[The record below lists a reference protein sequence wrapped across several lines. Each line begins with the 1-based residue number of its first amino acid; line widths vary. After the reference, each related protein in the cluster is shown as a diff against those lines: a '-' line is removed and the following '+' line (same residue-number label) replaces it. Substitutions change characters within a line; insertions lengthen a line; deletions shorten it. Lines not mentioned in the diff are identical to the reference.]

1 MPRHLERS
9 NARPGAGKDGQPRS
23 RTGRG
28 GRPSHAVT
36 PGRLT
41 DDLAPD
47 FQDATF
53 QRHAAILSDS
63 RMAQPVQRQARAA
76 FVEQLQRDYGNAYV
90 QRLLSHVESSKAAT
104 VRRVGP
110 ARGGATA
117 AADRQ
122 SFVRVLQNAGE
133 VVYFFNDMGRHVKET
148 AQGRLKLLEAQ
159 SRLVADPKDI
169 AMSAQLANAIINYI
183 EATDHNQAMSF
194 LQKLLDLVNKGVA
207 TLDKKDAASLNW
219 IPKQVKKVEPTPD
232 VLASLQKP
240 APQQAAPAPAQQ
252 AQGGEESEESP
263 YNNLYGVET
272 PVETEEESPYNNL
285 YGVETPVETEGES
298 PYGVPIPIE
307 AEEEES
313 PYNA

>member
-1 MPRHLERS
+1 MPKHLERS
-9 NARPGAGKDGQPRS
+9 SHRSKASKDASHKSGP
-23 RTGRG
+23 GRG
-28 GRPSHAVT
+28 ARSSRSAGELPQ
-36 PGRLT
+36 
-41 DDLAPD
+41 D
-47 FQDATF
+47 FHDATF

-63 RMAQPVQRQARAA
+63 RMAQPLQRQARAA

-104 VRRVGP
+104 VRRAGP
-110 ARGGATA
+110 AKGEATA

-122 SFVRVLQNAGE
+122 GFIRVLQDAGE
-133 VVYFFNDMGRHVKET
+133 VLYFFNGRGRHIKET
-148 AQGRLKLLEAQ
+148 AQERLKLLEAQ

-207 TLDKKDAASLNW
+207 TLDKKDASSLNW

-252 AQGGEESEESP
+252 AQGEGEESE
-263 YNNLYGVET
+263 YNNLYGVPT
-272 PVETEEESPYNNL
+272 PVEVEESEYNNL
-285 YGVETPVETEGES
+285 YGVPTPVE
-298 PYGVPIPIE
+298 V
-307 AEEEES
+307 EEEES